1 MAAGNIVTQGI
12 GLNPNT
18 IKFIVTR
25 GMGEGIDTGEPDEV
39 RWHTVTSNTTTWS
52 KQSKAY

>member
-12 GLNPNT
+12 GLTPNT

-39 RWHTVTSNTTTWS
+39 RWHTVTSKTTTWS